1 MLSLSSQ
8 SKQTRT
14 LTHIFLV
21 DRIFIS
27 VNRKYEQATDN
38 TVPAANT
45 HTKLL
50 MSDSSALICSA
61 NFIRELHR
69 LREHLGETERGTST
83 VFYAHMLALL
93 QSRHGSR
100 HLRAGSGKKRNFC
113 ASNA

>member
-1 MLSLSSQ
+1 MILSLSSQ

-27 VNRKYEQATDN
+27 VNRNYEQATDN
-38 TVPAANT
+38 TAPAANT

-50 MSDSSALICSA
+50 MSDSSVLICGA

-69 LREHLGETERGTST
+69 L
-83 VFYAHMLALL
+83 
-93 QSRHGSR
+93 
-100 HLRAGSGKKRNFC
+100 
-113 ASNA
+113 